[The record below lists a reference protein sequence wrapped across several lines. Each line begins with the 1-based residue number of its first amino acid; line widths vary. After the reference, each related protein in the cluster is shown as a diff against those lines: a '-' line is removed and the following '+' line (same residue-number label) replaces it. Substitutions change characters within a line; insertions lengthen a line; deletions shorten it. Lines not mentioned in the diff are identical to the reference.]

1 MTNMTIHTAAQLA
14 ASMLIFSE
22 REAVQSGAGFWS
34 NDQGWTTL
42 EAATLFTQEESQV
55 YHLPFRS
62 QSDVTWMH
70 GGDAPRANL
79 AAQIKKALI
88 EDGFDVAQA
97 PDGRWYFADEQDCD
111 EIQAGEHHTEALAWR
126 DLAET
131 RRHVLEEAGLEPD
144 GVFSTSAASQRLAQ
158 QYKHSSP
165 DSATVLHTATRDEG
179 EYELRVCGAGARAY
193 FEWVDQLGDP
203 VGDVF
208 GTVDFSD
215 VEATLSPAPRD
226 FAAPGAR

>member
-1 MTNMTIHTAAQLA
+1 MTNMMTYAATQLA
-14 ASMLIFSE
+14 ASMVIFSE

-42 EAATLFTQEESQV
+42 EGATLFTHEESQI
-55 YHLPFRS
+55 YCLPFRT

-70 GGDAPRANL
+70 GGDAARASL

-97 PDGRWYFADEQDCD
+97 PDGRWYFADEQERD
-111 EIQAGEHHTEALAWR
+111 EIAAGEHHTEAMAWR

-131 RRHVLEEAGLEPD
+131 RRHVLEDAGLEPN
-144 GVFSTSAASQRLAQ
+144 GAFSTFASSVRLAL
-158 QYKHSSP
+158 QYKHG
-165 DSATVLHTATRDEG
+165 SADAVTVLHTAVRDDG
-179 EYELRVCGAGARAY
+179 EYELRLCGAGAHAY
-193 FEWVDQLGDP
+193 FEWVDLLGDP

-208 GTVDFSD
+208 RAVDFAQAETMLAS
-215 VEATLSPAPRD
+215 VQGSAP
-226 FAAPGAR
+226 APGAG